1 MYTLNQQCMFTT
13 PCHAVANVLHFIIQ
27 KCVSILINRLEKL
40 VADIQ
45 DVIQKSDETV
55 LHLDKDSEK
64 TSGYLH
70 VDHFVVSVAPE
81 VARYVHT

>member
-1 MYTLNQQCMFTT
+1 M
-13 PCHAVANVLHFIIQ
+13 
-27 KCVSILINRLEKL
+27 
-40 VADIQ
+40 ADIQ

-81 VARYVHT
+81 VARYVCTYPWK